1 MWWCCISSPR
11 INSSLFFS
19 VWVVPCKI
27 KGGIER
33 WIKGKDI
40 HNHVSTQE
48 SWTQELNQ
56 REVHTQVHSSIK
68 CETAWEFF
76 LWAEIACKT
85 HGGRVGY
92 QNLRVES
99 TCTMALILYDSAI
112 CLKRFTPIFHFFAI
126 FHLFSFSPNKSECF
140 QPVFCHQK
148 WLSHHRGWV
157 WVIHVL
163 HAAMIYIQ
171 LWLACTV

>member
-1 MWWCCISSPR
+1 MLQNNPPAQKE
-11 INSSLFFS
+11 N
-19 VWVVPCKI
+19 WVGRRGWDQDPNYI
-27 KGGIER
+27 LQDLR
-33 WIKGKDI
+33 
-40 HNHVSTQE
+40 NTLLE
-48 SWTQELNQ
+48 SEK
-56 REVHTQVHSSIK
+56 HSSIK
-68 CETAWEFF
+68 CETAWESF

-112 CLKRFTPIFHFFAI
+112 CPKRFIPIFHFLAI
-126 FHLFSFSPNKSECF
+126 FHLFSLSPTKSGCF
-140 QPVFCHQK
+140 RPVFCHQK

-157 WVIHVL
+157 WVIHGL

-171 LWLACTV
+171 PWLACTM